1 MRKKH
6 PVGAFPLFAAVALGG
21 CATVNPRPDYD
32 RTAKHVEQ
40 ATGQEKVYRPGD
52 EAIVEKTV
60 AALVD
65 HGLTAD
71 EAVQVCLL
79 NNPRLQAAFFNVGMA
94 RADVV
99 QSGLLSNPSL
109 GISLRLPSSGGLAN
123 VEAGLAQ
130 NIAELWQIPLRK
142 RVAERALDQ
151 AILVLAREASLLA
164 AEAKIAY
171 YRAVAADRGYKIT
184 LENLE
189 IVQQLVDVAIAR
201 QQAGEGT
208 EIDITLSR
216 SELRQTQL
224 ALRSA
229 RLAAFEQRSRL
240 ATLLGLTISPDRL
253 VLLEDLPET
262 PAWTLSPE
270 RLLEIA
276 QTHRLDLEALRQA
289 VETAAANLKLERLRV
304 FSVVE
309 LGVGLERGERK
320 RSRGRKFLSETV
332 RSSAAAG
339 AFALPEFERGS
350 DEGTDLI
357 IGPTLSLE
365 LPIFD
370 QNQAQIAKAE
380 YAYSQTAKV
389 LESLNREITQET
401 RLAHERARTAW
412 DIARFYREQL
422 LPLREANLELARN
435 AYQAGQ
441 ASFLVVLEAQRTLLA
456 ARAGYVRALDDSA
469 VSLVAIEQVAGQP
482 MKNILAPNEKTP
494 PDSGQPT
501 SDRSAATEN
510 G

>member
-1 MRKKH
+1 MRNRH
-6 PVGAFPLFAAVALGG
+6 AIGVFPLFAVVALCG
-21 CATVNPRPDYD
+21 CASVNPRPDYD
-32 RTAKHVEQ
+32 RTARRVAE
-40 ATGQEKVYRPGD
+40 ATGQEKIYRPGD
-52 EAIVEKTV
+52 EAIVESAV
-60 AALVD
+60 AALLD
-65 HGLTAD
+65 DGLTAD

-130 NIAELWQIPLRK
+130 NIADLWQIPLRK
-142 RVAERALDQ
+142 GVAERALE
-151 AILVLAREASLLA
+151 LAQDASLLA

-189 IVQQLVDVAIAR
+189 IVQRLVDVAIAR

-208 EIDITLSR
+208 EIDITLAR

-229 RLAAFEQRSRL
+229 KLAVFEQRSRL

-253 VLLEDLPET
+253 DLREDLPEP

-276 QTHRLDLEALRQA
+276 QARRLDLEAVRQA
-289 VETAAANLKLERLRV
+289 VETAAANLKLERLLV
-304 FSVVE
+304 FPLVE
-309 LGVGLERGERK
+309 LGLELERGERE
-320 RSRGRKFLSETV
+320 RSSGGKFLGKTARASFGAGELTLPELEPRGRKT
-332 RSSAAAG
+332 
-339 AFALPEFERGS
+339 
-350 DEGTDLI
+350 TDFI
-357 IGPTLSLE
+357 IGPTLGIE

-380 YAYSQTAKV
+380 YALSQAEKV
-389 LESLNREITQET
+389 LESLVREITQET
-401 RLAHERARTAW
+401 RLVHERARTAW

-469 VSLVAIEQVAGQP
+469 ASLVAVEQAAGQP
-482 MKNILAPNEKTP
+482 IKKILAPNEKTP
-494 PDSGQPT
+494 PDSGKPT
-501 SDRSAATEN
+501 SDQSAATED

>member
-1 MRKKH
+1 MRLRH
-6 PVGAFPLFAAVALGG
+6 AIGVFPLFAAVTLGG
-21 CATVNPRPDYD
+21 CVTVNPRPDYD
-32 RTAKHVEQ
+32 RTAKHVTE
-40 ATGQEKVYRPGD
+40 ATGQEKIYRPGD
-52 EAIVEKTV
+52 EAIVEKMV

-79 NNPRLQAAFFNVGMA
+79 NNPRLQAAFFDVGMA

-109 GISLRLPSSGGLAN
+109 GVSLRLPSSGGLAN

-130 NIAELWQIPLRK
+130 NIAELWQIPARK
-142 RVAERALDQ
+142 RVAKRALDQ

-171 YRAVAADRGYKIT
+171 YRAVAADRGYDIT
-184 LENLE
+184 LDNLE
-189 IVQQLVDVAIAR
+189 IVQRLVDVAIAR

-208 EIDITLSR
+208 EIDVTIAR

-229 RLAAFEQRSRL
+229 KLAAFEQRSRL

-253 VLLEDLPET
+253 DLREDLPEAA
-262 PAWTLSPE
+262 AWTLSPE

-276 QTHRLDLEALRQA
+276 QARRLDLEAARQA

-304 FSVVE
+304 FPVVE

-320 RSRGRKFLSETV
+320 RSRGRKLLFETA
-332 RSSAAAG
+332 RSSLAAG
-339 AFALPEFERGS
+339 AFTPPELEPGI

-357 IGPTLSLE
+357 IGPTLDLE

-380 YAYSQTAKV
+380 YAYSQSAKV
-389 LESLNREITQET
+389 LESLVREITQET

-422 LPLREANLELARN
+422 LPLRQANLELARN
-435 AYQAGQ
+435 AYQAGH

-456 ARAGYVRALDDSA
+456 ARAGYTRALDDSA

-482 MKNILAPNEKTP
+482 IEKILAPIEKTP
-494 PDSGQPT
+494 PDFDQPT
-501 SDRSAATEN
+501 SDQSAETED